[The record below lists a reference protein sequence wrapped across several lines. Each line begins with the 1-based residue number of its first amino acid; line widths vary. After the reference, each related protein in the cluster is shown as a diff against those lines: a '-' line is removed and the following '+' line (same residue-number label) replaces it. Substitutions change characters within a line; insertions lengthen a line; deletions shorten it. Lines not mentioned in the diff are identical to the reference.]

1 MALAALDVFV
11 GIENLSMSLVAVP
24 ALRLLSDLD
33 ALGTRNRRR
42 RVGVLAVALP
52 LGGARP

>member
-33 ALGTRNRRR
+33 ALGIRNRRR